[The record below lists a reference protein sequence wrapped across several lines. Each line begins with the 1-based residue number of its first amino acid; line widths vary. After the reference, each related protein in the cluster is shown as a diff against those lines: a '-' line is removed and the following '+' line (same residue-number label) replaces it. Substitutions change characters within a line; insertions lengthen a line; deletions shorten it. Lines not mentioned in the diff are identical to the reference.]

1 MQLMVCVI
9 VEVERAA
16 EIITM
21 VGAGKTIE
29 KVETEDDDI
38 VYTGITHEEF
48 VSQIYGSP
56 ETF

>member
-1 MQLMVCVI
+1 MVCVI
-9 VEVERAA
+9 VLEVERAA